1 MKVAPLS
8 ATATQQY
15 REFDPDS
22 TLVFAAPFLEG
33 PVRAVEEIGD
43 GNLNRVFRV
52 SGSQC
57 SVIVKQAVPYLKIVG
72 SSWPLTRHRARIERD
87 AFAEHAKLVPGFV
100 PEVLH
105 FDEDLSAIV
114 FEDLR
119 GYSTWRDLLV
129 AGTPTPGVPERA
141 AAYSAG
147 VLLGTSHL
155 TLDSRVRKQ
164 MRQRFA
170 YSELCLVT
178 EDLVFTAPYTGSP
191 SNRFDEEI
199 TDVARA
205 LRSDRS
211 LRTAAAELRFAFK
224 TRDEALVHGDLH
236 TGSVLVGPGDAKVI
250 DLEFAFF
257 GPFGF
262 DPGLL
267 LANLALSRVAHEASG
282 GGLFAAAVDDYA
294 RLFWETF
301 ADECRRRWRPTEPW
315 FNRFL
320 ASLLADAAR
329 FAGLEMIR
337 RIVGLAHVADIDSL
351 PLPARTAAQR
361 NAIAGGRALVTGSPC
376 ATFEELWLR
385 ATQEETFA

>member
-1 MKVAPLS
+1 LS

-15 REFDPDS
+15 REFDRDS
-22 TLVFAAPFLEG
+22 VQVFAAPFVG
-33 PVRAVEEIGD
+33 GTARSAEEIGD

-52 SGSQC
+52 WGDGL
-57 SVIVKQAVPYLKIVG
+57 SVVVKQAVPYLKIVG
-72 SSWPLTRHRARIERD
+72 SSWPLTRHRARIESD
-87 AFAEHAKLVPGFV
+87 ACVEHRKLVPGFV
-100 PEVLH
+100 PDVLH

-129 AGTPTPGVPERA
+129 ARTATPGVAERA

-155 TLDSRVRKQ
+155 TLDSRARKE

-178 EDLVFTAPYTGSP
+178 EDLVFTAPYTDSP

-199 TDVARA
+199 ADVARA
-205 LRSDRS
+205 LRCDRS

-236 TGSVLVGPGDAKVI
+236 TGSVLVGPHDAKVI

-267 LANLALSRVAHEASG
+267 LANLALSRIAHEASG
-282 GGLFAAAVDDYA
+282 NDRYAAVVDGCA
-294 RLFWETF
+294 ELFWDTF

-315 FNRFL
+315 YSRFL
-320 ASLLADAAR
+320 TSLLADAAR

-337 RIVGLAHVADIDSL
+337 RIVGLAHVADIDGL
-351 PLPARTAAQR
+351 PLPTRTAAQR
-361 NAIAGGRALVTGSPC
+361 NALAGGRALVTGPPC
-376 ATFEELWLR
+376 ANFEELWLR
-385 ATQEETFA
+385 ATQEETFV